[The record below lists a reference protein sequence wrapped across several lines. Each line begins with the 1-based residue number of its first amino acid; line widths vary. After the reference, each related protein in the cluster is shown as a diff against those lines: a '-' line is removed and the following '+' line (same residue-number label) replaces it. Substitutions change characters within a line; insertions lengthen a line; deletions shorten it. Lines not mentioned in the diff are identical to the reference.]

1 MWKATGSFS
10 ATTYLPCRLPRSEAA
25 HPLCKLCMGL
35 FVRPTFSI
43 HNPCLPDDIWTQQ
56 NKRKK
61 QTNKKTNKQ
70 VAVEAP
76 ASRSSFSATDTSS
89 TAAASLKE
97 NDPRLITTCL
107 RKPQRDVINFFLRC
121 KRRKPARLKVNETQ
135 PELWL
140 LSWKGEKKRT
150 FRPQLVSADGSL
162 LWRAIT
168 QMLSIIDTGK
178 SFGLT
183 LFFGYGFNCP
193 EYEVWGPLTYHING
207 SE

>member
-1 MWKATGSFS
+1 MTLLFSQHFVFKILLSQMTFRLNRIKGKKPQKTTGGCGSFS
-10 ATTYLPCRLPRSEAA
+10 VHIELLRQRHEKYDHCFLKRKWSKTNYDMLAKATAWRNKFALRRRDGNRQDSKLMKRS
-25 HPLCKLCMGL
+25 
-35 FVRPTFSI
+35 
-43 HNPCLPDDIWTQQ
+43 Q
-56 NKRKK
+56 NFGFGAEKEKRKK
-61 QTNKKTNKQ
+61 K
-70 VAVEAP
+70 
-76 ASRSSFSATDTSS
+76 
-89 TAAASLKE
+89 
-97 NDPRLITTCL
+97 
-107 RKPQRDVINFFLRC
+107 
-121 KRRKPARLKVNETQ
+121 
-135 PELWL
+135 
-140 LSWKGEKKRT
+140 KKRT